1 MKIGLALGGGG
12 ARSLSQIGVIKVF
25 ERAGIEFDI
34 ITGVSMGSV
43 VGSLYS
49 FTKDSKQL
57 EEHFKS
63 FINDRNIKKIE
74 EIFIRHRKRGLVK
87 RVTDGIKDLYILF
100 SDSFKTG
107 LFSSKRVIEEIRQ
120 NLKEEIYIE
129 NSKIN
134 LGIIAVEYFTGKI
147 SIFNKGKLL
156 PSVVASCAMP
166 GLLTPVEINGKKF
179 IDGGVASTVPVIS
192 NCILGGEII
201 ICVENEPS
209 LLKNRPSNVFS
220 TLVQVSK
227 IKSKYADILEEIYA
241 DFKIEIELEGIE
253 WYNFSQFQYC
263 VKEGEKTAEKYL
275 PYIEKVLRQ
284 EKTPISEIREKII
297 KNIKGNFLTESSM

>member
-12 ARSLSQIGVIKVF
+12 ALSLSQIGVIKVF
-25 ERAGIEFDI
+25 EREGIEFDI

-57 EEHFKS
+57 EEFFKR

-74 EIFIRHRKRGLVK
+74 EIFIRHRKRGLTEK
-87 RVTDGIKDLYILF
+87 ITDGFKNLYILF

-107 LFSSKRVIEEIRQ
+107 LFDSEKVIEEVRKIF
-120 NLKEEIYIE
+120 NEEIYIE

-134 LGIIAVEYFTGKI
+134 LGIVAVEYFTGKI
-147 SIFNKGKLL
+147 FIFNRGKLF
-156 PSVVASCAMP
+156 PAVVASCAMP
-166 GLLTPVEINGKKF
+166 GLLTLVEINGKKF
-179 IDGGVASTVPVIS
+179 IDGGVASNIPVIS
-192 NCILGGEII
+192 NYILGGEII